1 MSNLIFFF
9 CFYIKD
15 KHLFKCLEQH
25 KQFKL
30 TLFCCWVIEDLSQ
43 LSKCTVIPPLF
54 GSDVNSSTVNID
66 NHFTI
71 KVDKTVILC
80 RILVLVSCHLVMN

>member
-1 MSNLIFFF
+1 MSNLIF

-15 KHLFKCLEQH
+15 KHLFKCLEQ
-25 KQFKL
+25 
-30 TLFCCWVIEDLSQ
+30 
-43 LSKCTVIPPLF
+43 LSKCTVIPPVF
-54 GSDVNSSTVNID
+54 VADVSSSTVHID

-80 RILVLVSCHLVMN
+80 RILVLVRCHLVMN